1 MFLHD
6 FLLHQTSLNLFLNS
20 KNRIMDTSNFT
31 SKIERLELIVQ
42 ELANKQDAF
51 IKKALMK
58 LSLNSKDVYSSEEA
72 AEFLSIE
79 VKYIYQLTH
88 QRKIRYTKKKG
99 QKKIYFRKA
108 DLLDYLNGDIISTT
122 EDLENANAALWKK

>member
-1 MFLHD
+1 
-6 FLLHQTSLNLFLNS
+6 
-20 KNRIMDTSNFT
+20 MDASNFT
-31 SKIERLELIVQ
+31 SKIDRLELIVM
-42 ELANKQDAF
+42 ELAKKQDAF

-88 QRKIRYTKKKG
+88 QRKIRYSKKKG

-108 DLLDYLNGDIISTT
+108 DLLDYLNGEIISTT
-122 EDLENANAALWKK
+122 EDLENKNATLWKK

>member
-1 MFLHD
+1 
-6 FLLHQTSLNLFLNS
+6 
-20 KNRIMDTSNFT
+20 MDASNFT
-31 SKIERLELIVQ
+31 SKIDRLELIVM
-42 ELANKQDAF
+42 ELAKKQDAF

-88 QRKIRYTKKKG
+88 QRKIRYSKKKG

-108 DLLDYLNGDIISTT
+108 DLLDYLNGEIICTA
-122 EDLENANAALWKK
+122 EDLENTNATLWKK

>member
-1 MFLHD
+1 ME
-6 FLLHQTSLNLFLNS
+6 
-20 KNRIMDTSNFT
+20 TSNFT
-31 SKIERLELIVQ
+31 SKIDRLELIVM
-42 ELANKQDAF
+42 ELAKKQDAF

-88 QRKIRYTKKKG
+88 QRKIRYSKKKG

-108 DLLDYLNGDIISTT
+108 DLLDYLNGEIISTT
-122 EDLENANAALWKK
+122 EDLENTNAALWKK

>member
-1 MFLHD
+1 
-6 FLLHQTSLNLFLNS
+6 
-20 KNRIMDTSNFT
+20 MDASNFT
-31 SKIERLELIVQ
+31 SKIDRLELIVL
-42 ELANKQDAF
+42 ELAKKQDAF

-88 QRKIRYTKKKG
+88 QRKIRYSKKKG
-99 QKKIYFRKA
+99 QKKIYFRKT
-108 DLLDYLNGDIISTT
+108 DLLDYLNGEIISTT
-122 EDLENANAALWKK
+122 EDLENTNATLWKK

>member
-1 MFLHD
+1 
-6 FLLHQTSLNLFLNS
+6 
-20 KNRIMDTSNFT
+20 MDTSNFI

-99 QKKIYFRKA
+99 QKKIYFRKT

>member
-1 MFLHD
+1 
-6 FLLHQTSLNLFLNS
+6 
-20 KNRIMDTSNFT
+20 MDASNFT
-31 SKIERLELIVQ
+31 SKIDRLELIVM
-42 ELANKQDAF
+42 ELAKKQDAF

-88 QRKIRYTKKKG
+88 QRKIRYSKKKG

-108 DLLDYLNGDIISTT
+108 DLLDYLNGEIISTT
-122 EDLENANAALWKK
+122 EDLENTNAILWKK

>member
-1 MFLHD
+1 
-6 FLLHQTSLNLFLNS
+6 
-20 KNRIMDTSNFT
+20 MDTSNFI

-42 ELANKQDAF
+42 ELANKQDTF

-58 LSLNSKDVYSSEEA
+58 LSLNSKEIYSSEEA

-108 DLLDYLNGDIISTT
+108 DLLDYLNGEVINTT
-122 EDLENANAALWKK
+122 EDLENANAVLWKK

>member
-1 MFLHD
+1 
-6 FLLHQTSLNLFLNS
+6 
-20 KNRIMDTSNFT
+20 MDASNFT
-31 SKIERLELIVQ
+31 SKIDRLELIVM
-42 ELANKQDAF
+42 ELAKKQDAF

-88 QRKIRYTKKKG
+88 QRKIRYSKKKG

-108 DLLDYLNGDIISTT
+108 DLLDYLNGEIISTS
-122 EDLENANAALWKK
+122 EDLENTNATLWKK

>member
-1 MFLHD
+1 
-6 FLLHQTSLNLFLNS
+6 
-20 KNRIMDTSNFT
+20 MDASNFT
-31 SKIERLELIVQ
+31 SKIDRLELIVM
-42 ELANKQDAF
+42 ELAKKQDAF
-51 IKKALMK
+51 IKKALLK

-88 QRKIRYTKKKG
+88 QRKIRYSKKKG

-108 DLLDYLNGDIISTT
+108 DLLDYLNGEIISTT
-122 EDLENANAALWKK
+122 EDLENTNATLWKK

>member
-1 MFLHD
+1 
-6 FLLHQTSLNLFLNS
+6 
-20 KNRIMDTSNFT
+20 MDTSNFT
-31 SKIERLELIVQ
+31 SKIDRLELIIL
-42 ELANKQDAF
+42 ELAKKQDAF

-88 QRKIRYTKKKG
+88 QRKIRYSKKKG

-108 DLLDYLNGDIISTT
+108 DLLDYLNGEIISTT
-122 EDLENANAALWKK
+122 EDLENTNATLWKK

>member
-1 MFLHD
+1 
-6 FLLHQTSLNLFLNS
+6 
-20 KNRIMDTSNFT
+20 MDASNFT
-31 SKIERLELIVQ
+31 SKIDRLELIVM
-42 ELANKQDAF
+42 ELAKKQDAF

-88 QRKIRYTKKKG
+88 QRKIRYSKKKG

-108 DLLDYLNGDIISTT
+108 DLLDYLNGEIISTT
-122 EDLENANAALWKK
+122 EDLENTNSALWKK

>member
-1 MFLHD
+1 
-6 FLLHQTSLNLFLNS
+6 
-20 KNRIMDTSNFT
+20 MDASNFT
-31 SKIERLELIVQ
+31 SKIDRLELIVM
-42 ELANKQDAF
+42 ELAKKQDAF

-88 QRKIRYTKKKG
+88 QRKIRYSKKKG

-108 DLLDYLNGDIISTT
+108 DLLDYLNGEIISTT
-122 EDLENANAALWKK
+122 EDLENTNATLWEK

>member
-1 MFLHD
+1 
-6 FLLHQTSLNLFLNS
+6 
-20 KNRIMDTSNFT
+20 MDASNFT
-31 SKIERLELIVQ
+31 SKIDRLELIVL
-42 ELANKQDAF
+42 ELAKKQDAF

-88 QRKIRYTKKKG
+88 QRKIRYSKKKG

-108 DLLDYLNGDIISTT
+108 DLLDYLNGEVISTT
-122 EDLENANAALWKK
+122 EDLESTNATLWKK

>member
-1 MFLHD
+1 MDASD
-6 FLLHQTSLNLFLNS
+6 F
-20 KNRIMDTSNFT
+20 I
-31 SKIERLELIVQ
+31 SKIDRLELIVL
-42 ELANKQDAF
+42 ELAKKQDAF

-58 LSLNSKDVYSSEEA
+58 LSLNNKDVYSSEEA

-88 QRKIRYTKKKG
+88 QRKIRYSKKKG

-108 DLLDYLNGDIISTT
+108 DLLDYLNGEVISTT
-122 EDLENANAALWKK
+122 EDLENINAALWKK

>member
-1 MFLHD
+1 
-6 FLLHQTSLNLFLNS
+6 
-20 KNRIMDTSNFT
+20 MDASNFT
-31 SKIERLELIVQ
+31 SKIDRLELIVM
-42 ELANKQDAF
+42 ELAKKQDAF

-88 QRKIRYTKKKG
+88 QRKIRYSKKKG
-99 QKKIYFRKA
+99 QKKIYFRKV
-108 DLLDYLNGDIISTT
+108 DLLDYLNGEIISTT
-122 EDLENANAALWKK
+122 EDLENTNATLWEK

>member
-1 MFLHD
+1 
-6 FLLHQTSLNLFLNS
+6 
-20 KNRIMDTSNFT
+20 MDTSNFT
-31 SKIERLELIVQ
+31 SKIDRLELIVM
-42 ELANKQDAF
+42 ELAKKQDAF

-88 QRKIRYTKKKG
+88 QRKIRYSKKKG

-108 DLLDYLNGDIISTT
+108 DLLDYLNGEIISTT
-122 EDLENANAALWKK
+122 EDLENTNATLWKK

>member
-1 MFLHD
+1 
-6 FLLHQTSLNLFLNS
+6 
-20 KNRIMDTSNFT
+20 MDASNFT
-31 SKIERLELIVQ
+31 SKIDRLELIVM
-42 ELANKQDAF
+42 ELAKKQDAF

-88 QRKIRYTKKKG
+88 QRKIRYSKKKG

-108 DLLDYLNGDIISTT
+108 DLLDYLDGEIISTT
-122 EDLENANAALWKK
+122 EDLENTNATLWKK

>member
-1 MFLHD
+1 
-6 FLLHQTSLNLFLNS
+6 
-20 KNRIMDTSNFT
+20 MDTSNFT

-99 QKKIYFRKA
+99 QKKIYFRKV

>member
-1 MFLHD
+1 
-6 FLLHQTSLNLFLNS
+6 
-20 KNRIMDTSNFT
+20 MDTSNFI

>member
-1 MFLHD
+1 
-6 FLLHQTSLNLFLNS
+6 
-20 KNRIMDTSNFT
+20 MDASNFT
-31 SKIERLELIVQ
+31 SKIDRLELIVM
-42 ELANKQDAF
+42 ELVKKQDAF

-88 QRKIRYTKKKG
+88 QRKIRDSKKKG

-108 DLLDYLNGDIISTT
+108 DLLDYLNGEIISTT
-122 EDLENANAALWKK
+122 EDLENTNAALWKK

>member
-1 MFLHD
+1 MDASD
-6 FLLHQTSLNLFLNS
+6 F
-20 KNRIMDTSNFT
+20 I
-31 SKIERLELIVQ
+31 SKIDRLELMVL
-42 ELANKQDAF
+42 ELAKKQDAF

-58 LSLNSKDVYSSEEA
+58 LSLNNKDVYSSEEA

-88 QRKIRYTKKKG
+88 QRKIRYSKKKG

-108 DLLDYLNGDIISTT
+108 DLLDYLNGEVISTT
-122 EDLENANAALWKK
+122 EDLENINAALWKK

>member
-1 MFLHD
+1 
-6 FLLHQTSLNLFLNS
+6 
-20 KNRIMDTSNFT
+20 MDASNFT
-31 SKIERLELIVQ
+31 SKIDRLELIVL
-42 ELANKQDAF
+42 ELAKKQDAF
-51 IKKALMK
+51 IKTALMK

-88 QRKIRYTKKKG
+88 QRKIRYSKKKG

-108 DLLDYLNGDIISTT
+108 DLLDYLNGEIISTT
-122 EDLENANAALWKK
+122 EDLENINAALWKK

>member
-1 MFLHD
+1 
-6 FLLHQTSLNLFLNS
+6 
-20 KNRIMDTSNFT
+20 MDASNFT
-31 SKIERLELIVQ
+31 SKIDRLELIVM
-42 ELANKQDAF
+42 ELAKKQDAF

-88 QRKIRYTKKKG
+88 QRKIRYSKKKG

-108 DLLDYLNGDIISTT
+108 DLLDYLNGEIISTC
-122 EDLENANAALWKK
+122 EDLESENAALWKK